1 MKEENNTGIA
11 GVHAFLRGEPIVV
24 GEQLVK
30 VALQRYPLRS
40 TSRRGFIIVIGDW
53 LVRLSDDD
61 AGRWTVQRLPQSAG
75 VARELLHEH
84 VLRAVRL
91 PDGWD
96 VLECAACGMEW

>member
-1 MKEENNTGIA
+1 MNKENNPGIA
-11 GVHAFLRGEPIVV
+11 GVRAFLRGEPISVQ
-24 GEQLVK
+24 EQLVK

-40 TSRRGFIIVIGDW
+40 TSRRGFVVVIGDW
-53 LVRLSDDD
+53 LVRLADD
-61 AGRWTVQRLPQSAG
+61 AAGHWTVQLLPQSAA

-96 VLECAACGMEW
+96 VLECPSCGMEW